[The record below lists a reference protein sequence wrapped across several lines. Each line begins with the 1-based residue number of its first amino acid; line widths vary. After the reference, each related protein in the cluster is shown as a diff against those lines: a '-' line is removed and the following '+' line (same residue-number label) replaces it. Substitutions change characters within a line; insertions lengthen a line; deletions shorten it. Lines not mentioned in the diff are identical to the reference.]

1 MVVSRSHNSNP
12 ARIPALGLRALAL
25 LLLSMLLMFLD
36 DRDNHLR
43 TVRNAISTA
52 VYPMRVIVDAPARI
66 WQTASE
72 ITETRDD
79 QRREINRLKTELS
92 ITAADLLRLRA
103 LEAEN
108 SRLRALLDARP
119 QVPDKV
125 RVVEIMS
132 VDANPFRHSV
142 VLDIGSNDGVYDG
155 QAIVDAAG
163 IIGQVMKA
171 GPMTSEAILISDP
184 GHALLV
190 EVNRNGLRTVAY
202 GTGEFGRLNL
212 PGLPNNADIQPG
224 DLLVSSGL
232 SGAFPSGYPVA
243 VVDTVT
249 RIPQEAFADVTATP
263 AAALDQVH
271 EVMLIWSS
279 RQMGEI
285 AGETTDDEVD
295 DDG

>member
-1 MVVSRSHNSNP
+1 MVVSRNHNINS
-12 ARIPALGLRALAL
+12 ARIPGLGLRAIAL

-36 DRDNHLR
+36 NRDNHLD
-43 TVRNAISTA
+43 TVRNAISAA
-52 VYPMRVIVDAPARI
+52 VYPMRVIVDLPSRLWAG
-66 WQTASE
+66 ASE
-72 ITETRDD
+72 ISESRDD
-79 QRREINRLKTELS
+79 LQRENARLKDEILL
-92 ITAADLLRLRA
+92 TAARLQRLSA
-103 LEAEN
+103 LQAEN
-108 SRLRALLDARP
+108 ARLRALLEARR
-119 QVPDKV
+119 QVPDEV

-132 VDANPFRHSV
+132 VDANPFRHNV

-163 IIGQVMKA
+163 VIGQVMKA
-171 GPMTSEAILISDP
+171 GPLTANAILISDP

-202 GTGEFGRLNL
+202 GTGEFGRLDL

-224 DLLVSSGL
+224 DLLVTSGL

-243 VVDTVT
+243 VVDTVM

-279 RQMGEI
+279 RHADEI
-285 AGETTDDEVD
+285 AAEDSDDKVD

>member
-1 MVVSRSHNSNP
+1 MVVSRNHNSNP
-12 ARIPALGLRALAL
+12 GRIPALGLRAIAL
-25 LLLSMLLMFLD
+25 LFLSLLLMFLD
-36 DRDNHLR
+36 NRDNHLD
-43 TVRNAISTA
+43 TVRNAISAA
-52 VYPMRVIVDAPARI
+52 VYPMRVIVDLPARL
-66 WQTASE
+66 WEGASE
-72 ITETRDD
+72 ITESRDD
-79 QRREINRLKTELS
+79 LQRENARLHDEILLTAPRLQRLS
-92 ITAADLLRLRA
+92 A
-103 LEAEN
+103 LQAEN
-108 SRLRALLDARP
+108 ARLRALLDARR
-119 QVPDKV
+119 QVPDEV

-132 VDANPFRHSV
+132 VDANPFRHNV

-155 QAIVDAAG
+155 QAIVDATG
-163 IIGQVMKA
+163 VIGQVMKT
-171 GPMTSEAILISDP
+171 GPMTANAILISDP

-224 DLLVSSGL
+224 DLLVTSGL

-243 VVDTVT
+243 IVDTVT

-263 AAALDQVH
+263 AAALDQVR

-279 RQMGEI
+279 RQADEI
-285 AGETTDDEVD
+285 AAENKDDEVD

>member
-1 MVVSRSHNSNP
+1 MVVSRSNNTNP

-25 LLLSMLLMFLD
+25 LFLSMLLMFLD
-36 DRDNHLR
+36 NRDNHLD
-43 TVRNAISTA
+43 TVRDAISAA

-66 WQTASE
+66 WQTAGE

-79 QRREINRLKTELS
+79 LQRENSRLKTELS
-92 ITAADLLRLRA
+92 ITAADLLRLSA

-108 SRLRALLDARP
+108 SRLRALLDARQ
-119 QVPDKV
+119 QVPDEV

-132 VDANPFRHSV
+132 VDANPFRHNI

-155 QAIVDAAG
+155 QAIVDANG
-163 IIGQVMKA
+163 IIGQVMET
-171 GPMTSEAILISDP
+171 GPMTANAILISDP
-184 GHALLV
+184 GHAMLV

-232 SGAFPSGYPVA
+232 SGAFPAGYPVA
-243 VVDTVT
+243 VVDSVT
-249 RIPQEAFADVTATP
+249 RIPQDAFADVTATP

-271 EVMLIWSS
+271 
-279 RQMGEI
+279 
-285 AGETTDDEVD
+285 
-295 DDG
+295 